1 MPADIERSYRGLRA
15 CVTGGAGFIGS
26 HLSEAL
32 VGLGAEVSIIDD
44 LSAGCLE
51 NLDPVRDRVRFVEGS
66 ILDPAALMEA
76 AQGARVVFHQAAL
89 TSVPASVESPQRYH
103 EVNATG
109 TLRVLE
115 AARVGAGDAP
125 RVVVASSSSIY
136 GDRDESPLKEDMV
149 PRPMSP
155 YAAAKRAGELFL
167 RVYAVCYGLSCV
179 NLRYFNVFGAR
190 QRPDSP
196 YAAVIPRFAEAML
209 GGGRPVIY
217 GDGSQ
222 TRDFTHVS
230 DVVRANL
237 LAGATSSE
245 LTGQVI
251 NIACGRRT
259 NLLELLETMATIIG
273 VEPDPEFAPPRVGE
287 VQHSCADIGRARAIL
302 GFDPA
307 TSLQDGLKDAIAYYR
322 N

>member
-1 MPADIERSYRGLRA
+1 VSADVESAYRGFGA

-26 HLSEAL
+26 HLAEAL

-44 LSAGCLE
+44 LSAGRLE
-51 NLDPVRDRVRFVEGS
+51 NLEPVRRRVRFVEGS
-66 ILDPAALMEA
+66 ILDPAALLDA
-76 AQGARVVFHQAAL
+76 AQGAQVIFHQAAL
-89 TSVPASVESPQRYH
+89 TSVPASVENPHRYH

-115 AARVGAGDAP
+115 AARVGPGDTP

-136 GDRDESPLKEDMV
+136 GDRDESPLQESMV

-179 NLRYFNVFGAR
+179 SLRYFNVFGAR

-196 YAAVIPRFAEAML
+196 YAAVIPKFAQAL
-209 GGGRPVIY
+209 LRGDRPVIY

-237 LAGATSSE
+237 LAGATTSA

-259 NLLELLETMATIIG
+259 NLLELLETMAGIVG
-273 VEPDPEFAPPRVGE
+273 VEPDPQFAPPRVGE
-287 VQHSCADIGRARAIL
+287 VLHSCADIGLAREIL
-302 GFDPA
+302 AFAPA
-307 TSLQDGLKDAIAYYR
+307 TSLEAGLEDAIASYR
-322 N
+322 V